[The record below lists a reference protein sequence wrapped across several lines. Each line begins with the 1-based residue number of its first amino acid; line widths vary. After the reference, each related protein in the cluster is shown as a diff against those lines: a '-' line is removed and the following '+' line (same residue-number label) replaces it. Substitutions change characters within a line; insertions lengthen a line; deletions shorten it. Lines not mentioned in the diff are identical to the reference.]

1 MNRSQCVGN
10 FTCTADD
17 NCGPDVGNTIPREWL
32 NSFYNFDNLG
42 YSLISVFHVSVLDN
56 FMDDVCYQCMDS
68 VGEWGR
74 CHWQAKIARARR
86 SGTLGT
92 DLVRAAGNAVAGS
105 SAVPVM
111 LQPC

>member
-1 MNRSQCVGN
+1 MNRPQCVGN

-17 NCGPDVGNTIPREWL
+17 NCGSDVGNTIPREWL

-68 VGEWGR
+68 VGE
-74 CHWQAKIARARR
+74 
-86 SGTLGT
+86 
-92 DLVRAAGNAVAGS
+92 
-105 SAVPVM
+105 
-111 LQPC
+111 